1 MSIVVSKKPSVFI
14 PNRELVITYPKFSKT
29 TLADLVSGANGFE
42 GITKNILSR
51 LLEKLTELSIPFKF
65 VDLKIE
71 HDAEI
76 ESWKYVVVKIKLGV
90 RAEIFSEV
98 CDLLITDAYSKVNP
112 KDAVKVLLEFE
123 HV

>member
-1 MSIVVSKKPSVFI
+1 M
-14 PNRELVITYPKFSKT
+14 VISYPFYKT
-29 TLADLVSGANGFE
+29 TLADLVSRANGFE
-42 GITKNILSR
+42 EIAKKIISR

-71 HDAEI
+71 QDPEI
-76 ESWKYVVVKIKLGV
+76 ESWKYVVVKIKLDV
-90 RAEIFSEV
+90 RKELFSEV
-98 CDLLITDAYSKVNP
+98 CDLLIMDVYSKVDS

>member
-1 MSIVVSKKPSVFI
+1 LSIVVSKEPSIYI
-14 PNRELVITYPKFSKT
+14 PNRELVISYPFYKT
-29 TLADLVSGANGFE
+29 TLADLVSRANGFE
-42 GITKNILSR
+42 RITKNILSR

-71 HDAEI
+71 QDAEI
-76 ESWKYVVVKIKLGV
+76 ESWKYVVVKIKLDV
-90 RAEIFSEV
+90 RVEIFSEV
-98 CDLLITDAYSKVNP
+98 CDLLIADAYSKVNP